1 MCAWSIPVPSTINPT
16 RPTSSKKFSSMFAT
30 FLEAIINLCKTSS
43 GIFKT
48 SLPKCCFGMT
58 HENPFVF
65 GSMASQAINSSSS
78 QNNPAV
84 LIFPEEISQKI
95 HLLSFVVASYFA
107 IIIFPKSYHR
117 EQNQLDILV
126 CLTKY
131 HSVLLHHI
139 VPC

>member
-1 MCAWSIPVPSTINPT
+1 
-16 RPTSSKKFSSMFAT
+16 
-30 FLEAIINLCKTSS
+30 
-43 GIFKT
+43 
-48 SLPKCCFGMT
+48 MT

-84 LIFPEEISQKI
+84 LVFPEAISQKI

-107 IIIFPKSYHR
+107 IIIFPRFYRR

-126 CLTKY
+126 CRAKY
-131 HSVLLHHI
+131 HIVSLHHT
-139 VPC
+139 VPCFFCLCKKLCRGK